1 VPTTRHA
8 AIALER
14 ILQARSVTP
23 DHEHHALHRY
33 INNEEAEIHSA
44 RCLSLSSRKPS
55 SFVLSGLRWSHRGR
69 AERGLDQSGHLATT
83 CQARCPAT
91 KTPHIHR
98 SVDKTSFHYLQG
110 TFDTTV
116 PVRCHMWFKTYD
128 TIDTQLRHCFLIRR
142 AVTPFLQHYLYLT

>member
-1 VPTTRHA
+1 M
-8 AIALER
+8 ALKR

-23 DHEHHALHRY
+23 DHEHHALHRC

-55 SFVLSGLRWSHRGR
+55 SFVLSGPRWSYRGR
-69 AERGLDQSGHLATT
+69 AERGLDRSGHLATV

-98 SVDKTSFHYLQG
+98 STDRLIRHHSTISRARSIRQYPSVVICGLRP
-110 TFDTTV
+110 TT
-116 PVRCHMWFKTYD
+116 RSTHN
-128 TIDTQLRHCFLIRR
+128 LRHSFLIRR
-142 AVTPFLQHYLYLT
+142 DLQSRLSYNITCA